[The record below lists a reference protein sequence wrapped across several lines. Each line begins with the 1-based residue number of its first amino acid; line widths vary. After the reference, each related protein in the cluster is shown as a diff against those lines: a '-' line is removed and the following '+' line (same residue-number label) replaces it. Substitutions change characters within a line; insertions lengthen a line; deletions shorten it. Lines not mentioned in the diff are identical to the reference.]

1 MKVFDIIKIG
11 SNLLKSK
18 KILSYILDTELL
30 LSKKLDKSIEEILTN
45 LDQKDVE
52 KKFFLFKQYLSRRS
66 KHEPLAYI
74 LEEKEFWS
82 KKFEVNKNTLI
93 PRPETELLVNELL
106 EKYKSKK
113 MKYLIFAPGQVLF

>member
-18 KILSYILDTELL
+18 KIPSYILDSELL
-30 LSKKLDKSIEEILTN
+30 LSKTLDKSREEILTN
-45 LDQKDVE
+45 LDQKVDE
-52 KKFFLFKQYLSRRS
+52 KKFFLFNQYLLRRS

-74 LEEKEFWS
+74 LKEKEFWS

-113 MKYLIFAPGQVLF
+113 IEILDRYRVRCI